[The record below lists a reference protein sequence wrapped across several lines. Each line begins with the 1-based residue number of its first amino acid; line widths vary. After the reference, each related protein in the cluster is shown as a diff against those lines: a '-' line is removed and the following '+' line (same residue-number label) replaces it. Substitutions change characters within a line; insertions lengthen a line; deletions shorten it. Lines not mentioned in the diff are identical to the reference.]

1 MYIRWDVNMFKYL
14 PERQAD
20 KTQKAATKKRQE
32 IGIKLL
38 VCVDVGVYMNQLDQ
52 LNKLYD
58 FPTNL

>member
-1 MYIRWDVNMFKYL
+1 MFKYL

-20 KTQKAATKKRQE
+20 KTQKAATQKRQE